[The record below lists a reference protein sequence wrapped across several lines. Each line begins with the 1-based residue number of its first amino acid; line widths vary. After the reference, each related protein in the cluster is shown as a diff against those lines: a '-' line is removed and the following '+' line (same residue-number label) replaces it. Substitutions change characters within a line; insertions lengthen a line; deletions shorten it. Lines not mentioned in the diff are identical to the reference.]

1 MILMPFNA
9 GEDLRSINFEMVLEV
24 TKSLWFINV
33 DDNTDTIALKKKA
46 KNIIAI
52 VLKIILEKYDD
63 FLSFNSLEFWQK
75 IIQVDV
81 SDMDTIIL
89 QINEEINNIKE
100 KEMNRLT
107 LFNAT
112 IQKVLVEKHIEE
124 VKQKDA
130 QKEAAVLAEK
140 ERLAAEKAR
149 VAAEKV
155 AANAA
160 EKEKQKQIRIQ
171 SLADLLGISIAE
183 ATKEIENENAG
194 GGSKKAGKGKGAKKR
209 TRKNLR
215 HQLAQR

>member
-1 MILMPFNA
+1 MIFKHEEPIF
-9 GEDLRSINFEMVLEV
+9 
-24 TKSLWFINV
+24 
-33 DDNTDTIALKKKA
+33 ALKKKA

-124 VKQKDA
+124 VMKKDA
-130 QKEAAVLAEK
+130 EKEAAA
-140 ERLAAEKAR
+140 LAAKER